1 MEALRREEITGCS
14 KGVITIYYITVL
26 LGYRKFHYQRPRGSD
41 SHPRAYSP
49 GELNEPGVATL
60 QGIIQRVCVATD
72 LTSTQGVKSCM
83 RQLRESRLRVSLVK
97 HLDLELPQ
105 AEVMD

>member
-14 KGVITIYYITVL
+14 KGVISIYYITSL

-49 GELNEPGVATL
+49 GELNEPAVAIL
-60 QGIIQRVCVATD
+60 QGIILHVCIATD
-72 LTSTQGVKSCM
+72 LSGTQGLKSCM
-83 RQLRESRLRVSLVK
+83 RQLRESRHCVSLVK

-105 AEVMD
+105 AAVMD